1 MIVIFFLREIMSLFI
16 IKPLQ
21 ISGPVDSTGGLLL
34 QEIPDLPGELEL
46 GIN

>member
-1 MIVIFFLREIMSLFI
+1 MIVIFFLREILPLFV

-21 ISGPVDSTGGLLL
+21 TSGPVHFTGGLLL